1 MTYSETKYHT
11 CIYCNQLLT
20 YTEENRKE
28 VAKHYWRSHYN
39 LIRDNYNFSI
49 GNLILELFYNNTYPK
64 CDCGCKEDVT
74 RYRCGIA
81 GFGGSIQGHQY
92 KTKKNIP
99 KLIKDLSRIC
109 PQCNQLTIYDN
120 YDSKRGAERRNSI
133 CKKCKKEK
141 EPPNVLER
149 NCSDCN
155 DVIIYKNKYDCFEG
169 TKNNSPCKV
178 CRDKHLSN
186 MYTGKGFIGAL
197 KERYEDGEERYKKAM
212 LKQQKS
218 FKEYW
223 EEHPEQLDKLVQK
236 RKNPKCK
243 NFEVNGLKC
252 QGTFE
257 KQYILNLVD
266 KNKVLPTKPKGINTS
281 LGFYFPDFEF
291 EDKFIEIKSTYT
303 YAQLLEN
310 KFNQLEKIKEVTKN
324 IKPVEVTVLDNK
336 GKSILFIKIFN

>member
-74 RYRCGIA
+74 RYNPSFASFR
-81 GFGGSIQGHQY
+81 GSIKGHQY

-99 KLIKDLSRIC
+99 KLTKDLSRIC
-109 PQCNQLTIYDN
+109 PRCNQLTIYDN
-120 YDSKRGAERRNSI
+120 YDSKRGAEKRNSI

-141 EPPNVLER
+141 ELPNVLER
-149 NCSDCN
+149 NCPDCN

-169 TKNNSPCKV
+169 KNKNSKC
-178 CRDKHLSN
+178 
-186 MYTGKGFIGAL
+186 
-197 KERYEDGEERYKKAM
+197 
-212 LKQQKS
+212 
-218 FKEYW
+218 
-223 EEHPEQLDKLVQK
+223 
-236 RKNPKCK
+236 PKCVNISNQCK
-243 NFEVNGLKC
+243 NYIVENLSC

-257 KQYILNLVD
+257 KGYIETLV
-266 KNKVLPTKPKGINTS
+266 KENKMLPIKPKGIKTS
-281 LGFYFPDFEF
+281 IGYYHPDFEF
-291 EDKFIEIKSTYT
+291 PNEFIEIKSMFTWEVSQGLKLSREGIYNDNQ
-303 YAQLLEN
+303 YKKILEVS
-310 KFNQLEKIKEVTKN
+310 KT
-324 IKPVEVTVLDNK
+324 IKPVKVIIFKNSNEVLK
-336 GKSILFIKIFN
+336 EILFN